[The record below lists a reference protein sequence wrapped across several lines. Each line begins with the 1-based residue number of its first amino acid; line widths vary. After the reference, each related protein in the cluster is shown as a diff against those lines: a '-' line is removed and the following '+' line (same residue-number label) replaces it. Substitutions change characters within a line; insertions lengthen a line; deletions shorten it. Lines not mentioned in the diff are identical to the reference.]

1 MHTKI
6 ADFINPGNCLTPE
19 LILNVCDQL
28 LPHLTHARESE
39 SQFSSSCNNSIGMY
53 RFISFMNKLL

>member
-1 MHTKI
+1 METK
-6 ADFINPGNCLTPE
+6 PCLTPE